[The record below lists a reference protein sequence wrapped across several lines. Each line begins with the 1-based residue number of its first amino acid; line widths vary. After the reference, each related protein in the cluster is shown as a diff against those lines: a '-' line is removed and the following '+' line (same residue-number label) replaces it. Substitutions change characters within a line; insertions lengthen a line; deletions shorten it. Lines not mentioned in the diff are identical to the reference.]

1 MVALIQAGT
10 WMALRRSFVLVPILV
25 CCTPIL
31 GVSEE
36 TPAPTVTI
44 TDVHISQRIVT
55 VRNDATGAQESFHIE
70 TAQELQSLKVGQILT
85 APAVQPRSSQN
96 APPTKADK
104 DQQGGGGCYEQCRRA
119 GSAILECLYWC
130 ANR

>member
-85 APAVQPRSSQN
+85 APAVQPQVHR
-96 APPTKADK
+96 TLL
-104 DQQGGGGCYEQCRRA
+104 RRRPIKTSKGEVVA
-119 GSAILECLYWC
+119 MNNVDGPAV
-130 ANR
+130 RF